1 MRGAGSARRALHG
14 WGPRERH
21 VADAQGKVGAC
32 TRVPGRRRRGGRARA
47 LGVPRGCIRDGRRA
61 APACLAGGSRM
72 EDGCTMCPWWIHEGW
87 RAGASGARAG
97 CSRHGRGVHPAG
109 TMGARRRLGGRAHH
123 GLTVHEDGQVR
134 SPARGVRGRRRNR
147 GCAKEPG
154 RDRAPRD
161 IGALGSDPR
170 PERKAARERKRGHVG
185 WRGSPSG
192 PTRDA
197 SRAGER
203 RRGARRNGGRSP
215 VPPGIP
221 HRPSNRGFLFSAKA
235 ASASRRSSLTSVR
248 S

>member
-1 MRGAGSARRALHG
+1 MRQGGWAHAR
-14 WGPRERH
+14 
-21 VADAQGKVGAC
+21 
-32 TRVPGRRRRGGRARA
+32 
-47 LGVPRGCIRDGRRA
+47 
-61 APACLAGGSRM
+61 ACLAGGVEDVGRVRSGASRM
-72 EDGCTMCPWWIHEGW
+72 HPGSAARRTGVPRGWVKDGRRLHHVPMVDPRGMEGGSVRGPSWMRPAWTWGAPRRDDGC
-87 RAGASGARAG
+87 S
-97 CSRHGRGVHPAG
+97 
-109 TMGARRRLGGRAHH
+109 RRLGGRAHH